1 MNTRA
6 RVKAV
11 PALVAASIGLSSFG
25 KLSQV
30 LAHDG
35 HDHGTAKLQP
45 TGFEEINLTIEEAGV
60 VGMPETLE
68 AGRYLVKVT
77 GPAGSA
83 DSVPPGALFVQLPE
97 GIDAAQ
103 AFEDTKAAEG
113 APPEWYLDAHF
124 GGGVSLDLGTE
135 NWGVIEFTAGN
146 WIVTTISGTTLG
158 VEFEVT
164 GELASDLAAPES
176 NVTLDLIEMS
186 IMVKDGAFV
195 AGENV
200 IEVVNSGAQLHFV
213 DVGKVPDGTTD
224 EQVEALFE
232 SFMTGTPVAG
242 GLEESDLQML
252 FYIPEQSAGTTQWN
266 RIDLE
271 PGTYFLSCWAPDP
284 ESMMPHAMMG
294 MWELVDVE

>member
-11 PALVAASIGLSSFG
+11 PALVAASVGLSSFG

-35 HDHGTAKLQP
+35 HDQGAAKLQP
-45 TGFEEINLTIEEAGV
+45 TGFDEINLTIEEAGV
-60 VGMPETLE
+60 VGMPETLK

-77 GPAGSA
+77 GPAGSP
-83 DSVPPGALFVQLPE
+83 DSVPPGALFLQLPE

-113 APPEWYLDAHF
+113 GPPEWYLDAHF

-164 GELASDLAAPES
+164 GELAADLAAPET

-186 IMVKDGAFV
+186 IVVKDGAFV

-213 DVGKVPDGTTD
+213 DVGKVPDGTTH
-224 EQVEALFE
+224 EQVEALFD

-242 GLEESDLQML
+242 GLEESDVQMQ
-252 FYIPEQSAGTTQWN
+252 FYIPEQSAGTTQWC

-294 MWELVDVE
+294 MWELVNVE

>member
-1 MNTRA
+1 MKTRA

-30 LAHDG
+30 LAHEG
-35 HDHGTAKLQP
+35 HDHGAAKLQP

-60 VGMPETLE
+60 VGMPESLE
-68 AGRYLVKVT
+68 AGRYLVKVS
-77 GPAGSA
+77 GPAGSP
-83 DSVPPGALFVQLPE
+83 DSVPPGALFLQLLE

-113 APPEWYLDAHF
+113 GPPPWYLDAHF

-164 GELASDLAAPES
+164 GELAADATEPEA
-176 NVTLDLIEMS
+176 NVTLDLVEMS
-186 IMVKDGAFV
+186 IIVSEGEFV
-195 AGENV
+195 AGENL
-200 IEVVNSGAQLHFV
+200 IKLVNNGAQMHFV
-213 DVGKVPDGTTD
+213 DVGKVPDGTTH
-224 EQVEALFE
+224 EQVEGLFD

-242 GLEESDLQML
+242 SLQESDLQSWA
-252 FYIPEQSAGTTQWN
+252 YVPEQSHGTTQWA
-266 RIDLE
+266 RIELE
-271 PGTYFLSCWAPDP
+271 PGTYFLACWAPDP
-284 ESMMPHAMMG
+284 ESMMPHAFMG